1 VGEIGVIYQG
11 IFYLSRNFFGYI
23 LSFVAHENPQKIV
36 RFMVHFSN
44 MQRILKNPAFG
55 LMSMF
60 IFSILVL
67 YADSRIA
74 TGIAL
79 ALSVAGYIAV
89 KKYSRLIY
97 DISIVTFIV
106 ALLFSFTVF
115 PRLPVFNRFALVE
128 IIFVVSLIIIR
139 LSRGKIVMRAAKG
152 RNLML
157 KNYLK
162 ESFRVAFQTQY
173 GFSIHLRLMLVFY
186 LLDVADVRFVN
197 STVIV
202 VVCQVMLLAIVIMEA
217 ARLYILDKKLYRE
230 EWLPVVTEKGDVTG
244 KVAKSITKGMKN
256 RFMHPVVRVAL
267 IYKGKIY
274 LRARDRDRL
283 LNPGKLDYP
292 IEKYMQFNDKV
303 DQTLEDSI
311 RKECGGNDIPLRFL
325 LKYAFENEIT
335 KRLIFLYVSDIE
347 DEKTF
352 DSFLLEGGKL
362 WTASQIEDNIGTEI
376 FSECFELEYEY
387 LKNTVLLAY
396 QFRNSKASVNAT
408 GDM

>member
-1 VGEIGVIYQG
+1 
-11 IFYLSRNFFGYI
+11 
-23 LSFVAHENPQKIV
+23 
-36 RFMVHFSN
+36 

-97 DISIVTFIV
+97 DISIITFIV

-115 PRLPVFNRFALVE
+115 PCLPAFNRFAIVE
-128 IIFVVSLIIIR
+128 IIFVISLIIMR
-139 LSRGKIVMRAAKG
+139 LSRGKIVTRVAKG

-173 GFSIHLRLMLVFY
+173 GLSIHLLLVLAFY
-186 LLDVADVRFVN
+186 LLDSADVGFVN
-197 STVIV
+197 STAMV
-202 VVCQVMLLAIVIMEA
+202 VVCQVILLVIMIMEA
-217 ARLYILDKKLYRE
+217 ARLYILDKKLYQE

-244 KVAKSITKGMKN
+244 KVAKSITKDLKN
-256 RFMHPVVRVAL
+256 RFMHPIVRVAL
-267 IYKGKIY
+267 IYKGRIY
-274 LRARDRDRL
+274 LQVRDQDRL

-292 IEKYMQFNDKV
+292 FEKYMEFNDKV
-303 DQTLEDSI
+303 DQTLGDSI

-325 LKYAFENEIT
+325 LKYTFENEIT
-335 KRLIFLYVSDIE
+335 KRLIFLYISDIE
-347 DEKTF
+347 DEKIF
-352 DSFLLEGGKL
+352 SSLHLEGGKL
-362 WTASQIEDNIGTEI
+362 WTASQIEDNMGTEI

-396 QFRNSKASVNAT
+396 QFRNGKTPSSTTN
-408 GDM
+408 DM